1 MATRRTDPVKDRA
14 TPPARNS
21 ELRLASGHRPG
32 RETQLAAQAI
42 TDDSAALER
51 SCGPLVRKRD
61 AAAHFRFKTT
71 SALRRATPDGHI
83 APLGRRDG
91 NPDELPFLLTAD
103 ETAVLLRTT
112 RKAIYAR
119 AERGLLPGV
128 VRDGRRLLV
137 RRDDLLSWLNE
148 RRAASP
154 GGQRR

>member
-1 MATRRTDPVKDRA
+1 MANRRTNPAKDNA
-14 TPPARNS
+14 TPTARNS
-21 ELRLASGHRPG
+21 ELRLASGHGPG
-32 RETQLAAQAI
+32 SEPQLAAPP
-42 TDDSAALER
+42 TTEDSAAPER
-51 SCGPLVRKRD
+51 SCGAFVKKHD
-61 AAAHFRFKTT
+61 AAAHRPFKST
-71 SALRRATPDGHI
+71 SALRRATLEDRV
-83 APLGRRDG
+83 APLGRCDG

-128 VRDGRRLLV
+128 LRDGRRLLV